1 MEQDGKWQED
11 AASIAQYLQKVPKRS
26 REEAKSSFQEGTQ
39 AGWLLPV
46 PSLLA
51 LSLQS
56 LM

>member
-26 REEAKSSFQEGTQ
+26 REEAKSSFQEGPQ